1 MSIIPDDLV
10 IIGGTWDTD
19 VSFVGSTSGD
29 PAPSGDGYLHFLA
42 TTSAVDKQ
50 AWSPSTLTYFSIQ
63 SGRCYV
69 LRSVMRASS
78 IAAGNYVQARAVV
91 EDWASHQV
99 DVNAFYGELAAINTW
114 YTKEAYF
121 IPPVGYT
128 RILTCVLKKNNAFTA
143 DFDSCEVLP
152 AKFSFRAY
160 NNPAT
165 TLTAGG
171 YTTIG
176 LTNESHDH
184 GGIFGAAGSIFT
196 APYPCRVHFDG
207 HVTVESVADT
217 KIIVPY
223 LLLNG
228 SACSWGTSIPG
239 GAAGYHRANVNDTLY
254 LATGDTIQMGCY
266 NGDTVNRNTTG
277 ASGDTYLAGFE
288 V

>member
-50 AWSPSTLTYFSIQ
+50 AWSPSTSTYFSIQ

-152 AKFSFRAY
+152 AKISFRAY
-160 NNPAT
+160 DDT
-165 TLTAGG
+165 TTALTAGG
-171 YTTIG
+171 YTTIT
-176 LTNESHDH
+176 LAHESHDH
-184 GGIFGAAGSIFT
+184 GGVFAANTFT
-196 APYPCRVHFDG
+196 APYPCRMQFTG
-207 HVTVESVADT
+207 KVTAESLADT
-217 KIIVPY
+217 KIIIPY

-228 SACSWGTSIPG
+228 VACSCGTSTPG
-239 GAAGYHRANVNDTLY
+239 GAAGYHRAIVSDTLY

-266 NGDTVNRNTTG
+266 NGDASNRNTT
-277 ASGDTYLAGFE
+277 ASETETYLAGFE